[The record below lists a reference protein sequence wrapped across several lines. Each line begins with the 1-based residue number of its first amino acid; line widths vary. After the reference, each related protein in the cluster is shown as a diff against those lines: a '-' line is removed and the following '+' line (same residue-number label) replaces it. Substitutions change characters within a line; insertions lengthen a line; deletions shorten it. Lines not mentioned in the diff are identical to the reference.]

1 MKAPTPNLPS
11 IPKEEIKKYLIKY
24 VSTQIQEM
32 GKESKGESE
41 DQIWKRAW
49 SVGNKVLAMARCAS
63 VANGTALAKEVY
75 DILKE
80 AHERAERARQCRE
93 EIEVFLS
100 KELILLQENRLR
112 LERLV
117 ELVHQE
123 RLKIID
129 SRVSDLDNCRFD
141 SERTYNNLNDM
152 VGLFGRELEKT
163 TKEDLKEILKNNDGL
178 LKF

>member
-1 MKAPTPNLPS
+1 MKSPIPNLPS
-11 IPKEEIKKYLIKY
+11 IPKEEIKKYVLKY
-24 VSTQIQEM
+24 VGAQIQEM
-32 GKESKGESE
+32 GERGERESE

-80 AHERAERARQCRE
+80 AHERAEKARQCRE
-93 EIEVFLS
+93 EIEAFLS
-100 KELILLQENRLR
+100 KELVLLQENRLR

-117 ELVHQE
+117 EIVHQE
-123 RLKIID
+123 RMKAID
-129 SRVSDLDNCRFD
+129 ERLSDLSNCRFD
-141 SERTYNNLNDM
+141 SERTYKNLNEV
-152 VGLFGRELEKT
+152 VGLFGEQLEKT
-163 TKEDLKEILKNNDGL
+163 TEEDLKEILKNNEGL

>member
-1 MKAPTPNLPS
+1 MLSAPKYLPIS
-11 IPKEEIKKYLIKY
+11 KEDIKKNLLKY
-24 VSTQIQEM
+24 VSSQIQEM
-32 GKESKGESE
+32 GEKKEKENDE
-41 DQIWKRAW
+41 EIWKRAW
-49 SVGNKVLAMARCAS
+49 SVGNKVLAMAKCAS

-100 KELILLQENRLR
+100 RELVVLQENRLR
-112 LERLV
+112 LEKMV

-123 RLKIID
+123 RMRIID
-129 SRVSDLDNCRFD
+129 ERLSDLDNCRFD
-141 SERTYNNLNDM
+141 GDRTYKNLDEV
-152 VGLFGRELEKT
+152 VGLFDEKMERT
-163 TKEDLKEILKNNDGL
+163 SKEELKEILKNNDGL